1 MSLRLRELLR
11 LAAKG
16 SKTTTTSVFASGA
29 GSAAVAALRIN
40 PHQTTGSAQGASAER
55 VVAFAGDV
63 PTFKSSASTTGSTFA
78 NYEAACGS
86 RGTHGPIPGLATVSY
101 DDSWRQERVG
111 KAKQA
116 RPVHSFFVERFFAK
130 VGMPSGV
137 APPAVKQPAFV
148 AAAAAIAS
156 TDRTR
161 AQDTSGW
168 CLLGSFMQP
177 PTLSEPGMPACIP
190 SAQHRQL
197 LKTCHT
203 DTAGAISMI
212 TSVRGI
218 LSRLPGGEVQQED
231 PLLLVVAKLLTM
243 AQLARHH
250 QWGGGIPWTTRSPN
264 SSADSTGEEQHTARA
279 AMAGARPHISKHR
292 NATGGI
298 AALDRDRGVRA
309 RSSQPQHEACR
320 TKGQSDA
327 DIAQAVCTWRRAAF
341 A

>member
-1 MSLRLRELLR
+1 M
-11 LAAKG
+11 
-16 SKTTTTSVFASGA
+16 
-29 GSAAVAALRIN
+29 
-40 PHQTTGSAQGASAER
+40 
-55 VVAFAGDV
+55 
-63 PTFKSSASTTGSTFA
+63 TGSTLA
-78 NYEAACGS
+78 NYGEAVCGS
-86 RGTHGPIPGLATVSY
+86 KGTHGPIPSLAAVSNE
-101 DDSWRQERVG
+101 DSWRQERVG
-111 KAKQA
+111 QAKQED
-116 RPVHSFFVERFFAK
+116 RPVRSFFVERFFAK
-130 VGMPSGV
+130 VGVPSGV

-148 AAAAAIAS
+148 AAAAALAS
-156 TDRTR
+156 TDRSR

-177 PTLSEPGMPACIP
+177 PTSSEPGMPACIP

-218 LSRLPGGEVQQED
+218 LSGLPGGEVQQEH

-250 QWGGGIPWTTRSPN
+250 QWGRGIPWTTRSPN

-279 AMAGARPHISKHR
+279 AMAGARPHISKHQ

-309 RSSQPQHEACR
+309 RSSQSQHEACR

-327 DIAQAVCTWRRAAF
+327 DVAQAVCTWRRAAF